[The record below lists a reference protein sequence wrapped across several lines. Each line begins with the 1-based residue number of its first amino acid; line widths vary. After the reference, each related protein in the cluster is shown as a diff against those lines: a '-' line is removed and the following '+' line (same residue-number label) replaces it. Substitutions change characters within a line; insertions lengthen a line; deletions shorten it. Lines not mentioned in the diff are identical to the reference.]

1 VSVTAARWRLPPGA
15 VSIVL
20 ACGLSGCGVAS
31 GPLDLG
37 VKQTYGSLK
46 YENVVRQRLD
56 FTCGGAALATM
67 LSHYWGRPTPEEEVL
82 AIFRARYPDP
92 KVWEAKAKDG
102 FTFDDIAFAT
112 EVLGYEAAG
121 AKVPVDEL
129 RAMNG
134 PVIIHMDKGKF
145 QHFVVLTKAKDDVFY
160 IADPIV
166 GKMALERPDFE
177 RQYTGSAMAIWRDQR
192 PLPVGAPLARVRDG
206 ISVSSSLRQKAPTV
220 VFDPNRPN

>member
-1 VSVTAARWRLPPGA
+1 VTAARPRVLRAA
-15 VSIVL
+15 VAGLL
-20 ACGLSGCGVAS
+20 ACGLSGCGLSS

-37 VKQTYGSLK
+37 LKQTYGSLK
-46 YENVVRQRLD
+46 YEHVVRQRLD

-67 LSHYWGRPTPEEEVL
+67 LSHYWGRPTPEEEIL

-92 KVWEAKAKDG
+92 KVWQSKVKDG

-129 RAMNG
+129 QAMKG

-145 QHFVVLTKAKDDVFY
+145 QHFVVLTKAHDDVFY

-166 GKMALERPDFE
+166 GKVALERPDFE
-177 RQYTGSAMAIWRDQR
+177 RQYTGSAMAIWRDER
-192 PLPVGAPLARVRDG
+192 PLPAGAPLARVRDG
-206 ISVSSSLRQKAPTV
+206 ISVSSSLRQKPPTV
-220 VFDPNRPN
+220 VFDPNRPY